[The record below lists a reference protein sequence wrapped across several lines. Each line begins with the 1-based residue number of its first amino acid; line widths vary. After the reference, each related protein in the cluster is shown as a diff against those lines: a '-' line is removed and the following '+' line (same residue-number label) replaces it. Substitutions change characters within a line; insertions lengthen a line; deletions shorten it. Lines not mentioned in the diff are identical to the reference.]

1 MQVVARIV
9 TTLLF
14 DLKVRGR
21 HHVPSGGG
29 VLIVSNHQGNL
40 DPVLLGVRLDRPL
53 NYIAKS
59 ELFDGR
65 WAVRLLRAV
74 NAFPVRQGSGDVA
87 AVKETI
93 RRLQAGHLVNIY
105 PEGQRTF
112 DGEIGPLQ
120 PGVALIIRRAGVP
133 VVPAAICGSYKA
145 WPIHRRFFRAFPI
158 RVEFGP
164 PLDLNGLDADQ
175 VMATLD
181 RTLRRMVDELRDREG
196 AAARSNRRATTPAR
210 SHTTCTAC
218 FERTA
223 PGRSDRCSWPPA
235 PPASR

>member
-1 MQVVARIV
+1 MQVVARIL

-14 DLKVRGR
+14 DLKVCGR
-21 HHVPSGGG
+21 RHIPKAGG

-65 WAVRLLRAV
+65 WAVRMLRAV
-74 NAFPVRQGSGDVA
+74 NAFPVRQGSGDVG

-93 RRLQAGHLVNIY
+93 VRLRAGHVVNIY

-120 PGVALIIRRAGVP
+120 RGVALIIRRTRVP
-133 VVPAAICGSYKA
+133 VVPAIICGSYEA
-145 WPIHRRFFRAFPI
+145 WPIHRRWFRPYPI
-158 RVEFGP
+158 RVEYGP
-164 PLDLNGLDADQ
+164 PLDLAGLDTDQ
-175 VMATLD
+175 IMAALDQTLHTMLAEFPKRNGCGLPGSRED
-181 RTLRRMVDELRDREG
+181 RGLLV
-196 AAARSNRRATTPAR
+196 
-210 SHTTCTAC
+210 
-218 FERTA
+218 
-223 PGRSDRCSWPPA
+223 
-235 PPASR
+235 